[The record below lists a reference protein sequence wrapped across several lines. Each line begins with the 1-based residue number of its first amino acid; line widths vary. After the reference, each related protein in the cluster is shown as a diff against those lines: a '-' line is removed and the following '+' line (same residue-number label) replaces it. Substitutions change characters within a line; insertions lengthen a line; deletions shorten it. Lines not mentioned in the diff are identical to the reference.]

1 MVNDLIKK
9 AAKEIV
15 KKGNVVAFTGAG
27 VSQES
32 GIPTFR
38 DPGGLWDRFNPM
50 EFGTP
55 QGLIELAK
63 NNPQKLI
70 DFLMDSINSIEN
82 AQPNPAH
89 LAIAELEKL
98 GLVKCVITQNIDN
111 LHQAAGS
118 KQVIEV
124 HGNIYTFKCTQCNES
139 FKFTKQEFVEF
150 LKRAIEELRSGSLER
165 MINVMPSC
173 KCGGKARLDV
183 VLFGEPVH
191 MVPESYMEIEQ
202 ARVVLIVGTS
212 GTVYPVSEIPRY
224 AKKFGAV
231 LIDVNPRETFYADID
246 NYALRG
252 PAGVILP
259 QLLQEVKALL

>member
-1 MVNDLIKK
+1 MANDSIKK

-15 KKGNVVAFTGAG
+15 KRKNVVAFTGAG

-70 DFLMDSINSIEN
+70 DFLEDSINSIGN
-82 AQPNPAH
+82 APPNPAH

-98 GLVKCVITQNIDN
+98 GLLNTVITQNIDN
-111 LHQAAGS
+111 LHQTAGN
-118 KQVIEV
+118 KHVIEV
-124 HGNIYTFKCTQCNES
+124 HGNIYTFKCTQCNET
-139 FKFTKQEFVEF
+139 FKYTKEEFIAF
-150 LKRAIEELRSGSLER
+150 LKKAIEELRSGSLER
-165 MINVMPSC
+165 IINIMPSC

-191 MVPESYMEIEQ
+191 MIPESYLEIEQ
-202 ARVVLIVGTS
+202 AKVVLIVGTS

-224 AKKFGAV
+224 AKRFGAV
-231 LIDVNPRETFYADID
+231 LIDVNPRETFYSDVND
-246 NYALRG
+246 YMLKG

-259 QLLQEVKALL
+259 QLIEEVKALL